1 MLVMVV
7 MEVTIMFLVRVEMM
21 VVFAVLA
28 PVVRRVN
35 KSIHWKS
42 RSRVDSAVRLVNTST
57 GIRWIAIYL
66 LDNWTLV
73 VVAVMFMVVLLVLV
87 VVGLAV
93 VSQS

>member
-1 MLVMVV
+1 M
-7 MEVTIMFLVRVEMM
+7 
-21 VVFAVLA
+21 VFAVLA
-28 PVVRRVN
+28 PVVRRLN
-35 KSIHWKS
+35 NAIHWKS
-42 RSRVDSAVRLVNTST
+42 RSRVDSAVRLVSTST

-66 LDNWTLV
+66 LV

>member
-1 MLVMVV
+1 M
-7 MEVTIMFLVRVEMM
+7 
-21 VVFAVLA
+21 VFAVLA

-35 KSIHWKS
+35 NAIHWKS

-57 GIRWIAIYL
+57 GIRWIAIYF
-66 LDNWTLV
+66 
-73 VVAVMFMVVLLVLV
+73 VAVMFMVVLLVLV

>member
-1 MLVMVV
+1 M
-7 MEVTIMFLVRVEMM
+7 
-21 VVFAVLA
+21 VFAVLA

-35 KSIHWKS
+35 NAIRWKS
-42 RSRVDSAVRLVNTST
+42 CSRVDSAVRLVNTST

-93 VSQS
+93 VPQS

>member
-7 MEVTIMFLVRVEMM
+7 MEVTIMFLVRVEVM

-35 KSIHWKS
+35 NAIHWKS
-42 RSRVDSAVRLVNTST
+42 RSRVDSAVRLVSTST

-73 VVAVMFMVVLLVLV
+73 VVAVMFIVVLLVLV

>member
-1 MLVMVV
+1 M
-7 MEVTIMFLVRVEMM
+7 
-21 VVFAVLA
+21 VFAVLA

-35 KSIHWKS
+35 NAIHWKS
-42 RSRVDSAVRLVNTST
+42 RSRVDSAVRLVSTST

-73 VVAVMFMVVLLVLV
+73 VVALMFMVVLLVLV

>member
-1 MLVMVV
+1 M
-7 MEVTIMFLVRVEMM
+7 
-21 VVFAVLA
+21 VFAVLA

-35 KSIHWKS
+35 NVIHWKS
-42 RSRVDSAVRLVNTST
+42 RSRVDSAVRLVSTST
-57 GIRWIAIYL
+57 GIRWISIYL

-87 VVGLAV
+87 VVGLAL

>member
-7 MEVTIMFLVRVEMM
+7 MEVTIMFLVRVEVM
-21 VVFAVLA
+21 VVFAVLV

-35 KSIHWKS
+35 NAIHWKS